1 MNILGIESSC
11 DETAASVVKDGRQLL
26 SNVVESQIDIHAK
39 YGGVVPEIASRS
51 HLEAILPVV
60 NQAVESAFTDAV
72 VAKSDLSALSSR
84 DYWQNIDAIAVT
96 YGPGLSGGVLMGSL
110 TARTLARV
118 HNKPLI
124 AVNHVLAHVY
134 ANWLIETE
142 PEFPLLALIVSGGH
156 SQIAV
161 FESHTDYRLLGQT
174 RDDAVG
180 EAFDKVAK
188 MLGMSYP
195 GGPSVSRAAESGNPN
210 KYRFPKAKMSD
221 RYDFSFSGLKT
232 AVLRTLQTEVGKS
245 YDFPSFQIAELLNNQ
260 QISDVSASFQKAA
273 LETLV
278 DKLEIAASEFQPK
291 SIVIAGGVAA
301 NSSLRNMIHERL
313 GGHIEYAPAN
323 LCTDN
328 AAMIATAAFYQSK
341 AGQNLAD
348 SLTLK

>member
-51 HLEAILPVV
+51 HLEGSLASSQPGCRVGFYRCRSGK
-60 NQAVESAFTDAV
+60 ECSST
-72 VAKSDLSALSSR
+72 ALSSR

-96 YGPGLSGGVLMGSL
+96 YGPGLSGGLLMGSL

-161 FESHTDYRLLGQT
+161 FESHADYRLLGQT

-232 AVLRTLQTEVGKS
+232 AVLRTLQTEVGRS
-245 YDFPSFQIAELLNNQ
+245 YDFPSFQIAEATEVVE

-278 DKLEIAASEFQPK
+278 DKLEIAASEYPAEINSNSWRRRSQFQP
-291 SIVIAGGVAA
+291 AGHDPRTIRRAHRIRTG
-301 NSSLRNMIHERL
+301 
-313 GGHIEYAPAN
+313 
-323 LCTDN
+323 
-328 AAMIATAAFYQSK
+328 
-341 AGQNLAD
+341 
-348 SLTLK
+348 